1 MVKILKAV
9 GKIAFIVLLLVF
21 VVAFFL
27 YKQYWLSF
35 FTLALIL
42 IFPRWEQVK
51 KIIVG
56 KDKIEVQIPEKIITS
71 KGRDDVDDIDSKEV
85 K

>member
-1 MVKILKAV
+1 MEISKKI
-9 GKIAFIVLLLVF
+9 GKIAFIILLLFF
-21 VVAFFL
+21 VVAFFI

-56 KDKIEVQIPEKIITS
+56 KDKIEVQIPEKIITN
-71 KGRDDVDDIDSKEV
+71 KGRDDADNTKET

>member
-1 MVKILKAV
+1 MSEISKTISKV
-9 GKIAFIVLLLVF
+9 AFTILLLAL
-21 VVAFFL
+21 VVAFFI

-42 IFPRWEQVK
+42 IFPRWSQVK

-56 KDKIEVQIPEKIITS
+56 KDKIEVQIPEKVITD
-71 KGRDDVDDIDSKEV
+71 KGRDEENNNTK
-85 K
+85 

>member
-1 MVKILKAV
+1 MVKILKTI
-9 GKIAFIVLLLVF
+9 GKIAFVVLLLIF

-35 FTLALIL
+35 FTIALIL

-56 KDKIEVQIPEKIITS
+56 KDKIEVQIPEKVIDA
-71 KGRDDVDDIDSKEV
+71 KGRDDVDNSKEV

>member
-1 MVKILKAV
+1 MKILKAI
-9 GKIAFIVLLLVF
+9 GKIAFVVLLLIF

-51 KIIVG
+51 KIIIG
-56 KDKIEVQIPEKIITS
+56 KDKVEVQIPEKVIIS
-71 KGRDDVDDIDSKEV
+71 KGRDDVEDIDNKEV

>member
-1 MVKILKAV
+1 MVKILKAI
-9 GKIAFIVLLLVF
+9 GKIAFIVLLLFF

-71 KGRDDVDDIDSKEV
+71 KGRDDAEDIDNKEV

>member
-1 MVKILKAV
+1 MNKILQAS
-9 GKIAFIVLLLVF
+9 GRFLFLMLLLVF
-21 VVAFFL
+21 TVAFFL
-27 YKQYWLSF
+27 YKQYWLAF

-42 IFPRWEQVK
+42 IFPRWRQVK

-56 KDKIEVQIPEKIITS
+56 KDKIEVQIPEDII
-71 KGRDDVDDIDSKEV
+71 KKEQ

>member
-1 MVKILKAV
+1 MVKILKAI
-9 GKIAFIVLLLVF
+9 GKIAFIVLLLIF

-71 KGRDDVDDIDSKEV
+71 KGREDLDDIDNKEV

>member
-1 MVKILKAV
+1 MKILKAI
-9 GKIAFIVLLLVF
+9 GKTAFVILLLIF

-56 KDKIEVQIPEKIITS
+56 KDKVEVQIPEKIVIDKS
-71 KGRDDVDDIDSKEV
+71 RDDAENKINNK
-85 K
+85 

>member
-1 MVKILKAV
+1 MKILKTI
-9 GKIAFIVLLLVF
+9 GKVAFLCLLLGF
-21 VVAFFL
+21 SVAFFV

-42 IFPRWEQVK
+42 MFSRWDQVK
-51 KIIVG
+51 KIVVG
-56 KDKIEVQIPEKIITS
+56 KDKVEVQIPEKVIID
-71 KGRDDVDDIDSKEV
+71 KGRQEMVDSK

>member
-1 MVKILKAV
+1 MKILKV
-9 GKIAFIVLLLVF
+9 IGKIAFISLLLFF

-35 FTLALIL
+35 FTLALLL

-56 KDKIEVQIPEKIITS
+56 KDKVEVQIPEKIIIG
-71 KGRDDVDDIDSKEV
+71 KGQDNLENKINKEI

>member
-1 MVKILKAV
+1 MVKILKAI
-9 GKIAFIVLLLVF
+9 GKIAFIVLLLIF
-21 VVAFFL
+21 VVVFFL

-56 KDKIEVQIPEKIITS
+56 KDKIEVQIPEKVITS
-71 KGRDDVDDIDSKEV
+71 KGRDDVDDIDNKEV

>member
-1 MVKILKAV
+1 MKILKAI
-9 GKIAFIVLLLVF
+9 GKTAFVVLLLIF

-35 FTLALIL
+35 FTLALLL

-51 KIIVG
+51 KIIIG
-56 KDKIEVQIPEKIITS
+56 KDKVEVQIPEKIITS
-71 KGRDDVDDIDSKEV
+71 KGRDDVDDIDNEEV

>member
-1 MVKILKAV
+1 MTTSLKTFN
-9 GKIAFIVLLLVF
+9 KIAFVVLLLAF
-21 VVAFFL
+21 SIAFFL

-42 IFPRWEQVK
+42 VFSRWDQVK

-56 KDKIEVQIPEKIITS
+56 KDKVEVQIPEKAIIE
-71 KGRDDVDDIDSKEV
+71 KDKEEV
-85 K
+85 

>member
-1 MVKILKAV
+1 MVKILKAT
-9 GKIAFIVLLLVF
+9 GKIAFITLLLIF

-71 KGRDDVDDIDSKEV
+71 KGRDNAEDTDNKEA